1 MKKVT
6 IIDYG
11 MSNLLS
17 ISRAVEKVG
26 AEVELSGDAN
36 TVASADILVL
46 PGVGAFYDG
55 MNELNKRNLP
65 EAIHQFLKTGKPFL
79 GICLGM
85 QMMLQ
90 EGTEVR
96 LTPGLNVI
104 PGCVLPLPEKN
115 KQNVYNTIPHIGWS
129 NLIFKSEVLN
139 TPFRNTTPKTMMY
152 FVHSYYA
159 SPTEKH
165 YDIAYSPFRDR
176 EYCSVVN
183 KDNAWGT
190 QFHPEKSGEAGL
202 GILKLFV
209 NS

>member
-17 ISRAVEKVG
+17 ISRAIEKVG
-26 AEVELSGDAN
+26 AMVELTEDAN
-36 TVASADILVL
+36 TVAQSDVLVL

-55 MNELNKRNLP
+55 MNELNKRHLP
-65 EAIHQFLKTGKPFL
+65 EAIHEFLKTGKPFL

-90 EGTEVR
+90 EGTEVQI
-96 LTPGLNVI
+96 TPGLNII
-104 PGCVLPLPEKN
+104 PGSVLPLPEKN
-115 KQNVYNTIPHIGWS
+115 KQNGYNTIPHIGWS
-129 NLIFKSEVLN
+129 NLILKTEALN
-139 TPFRNTTPKTMMY
+139 SPFRDIMPEIMMY

-159 SPTEKH
+159 KPSNNK
-165 YDIAYSPFRDR
+165 YAFALSPFSDM
-176 EYCSVVN
+176 EYCSIVN

>member
-17 ISRAVEKVG
+17 ISRAIEKVG
-26 AEVELSGDAN
+26 AEVEISEDAN
-36 TVASADILVL
+36 TVATADILVL

-55 MNELNKRNLP
+55 MNELNKRHLP

-90 EGTEVR
+90 EGTEVQ
-96 LTPGLNVI
+96 LTPGLNII
-104 PGCVLPLPEKN
+104 PGSVLPLPEKN
-115 KQNVYNTIPHIGWS
+115 KQNEFNIIPHIGWS
-129 NLIFKSEVLN
+129 NLILQSEASH
-139 TPFRNTTPKTMMY
+139 TPFRNITPETMIY

-159 SPTEKH
+159 SPTEKQ
-165 YDIAYSPFRDR
+165 YAFANSPFSDI
-176 EYCSVVN
+176 EYCSIVN

-209 NS
+209 YS